1 MYKLIDRQGQ
11 GTFANKV
18 FETKEKVY
26 QHLLNYHEPN
36 LNKEVV
42 YELNDLLDIGDWELL
57 EIQPCG
63 HDMNRCSKDLCIDD
77 IPL

>member
-1 MYKLIDRQGQ
+1 MYKIIDKQGQ

-18 FETKEKVY
+18 FKTKEEVCE
-26 QHLLNYHEPN
+26 HLLNYHEPD

-42 YELNDLLDIGDWELL
+42 YEIHDLLDIGDWELQ
-57 EIQPCG
+57 EILPCG
-63 HDMNRCSKDLCIDD
+63 HDINRCSKDLCIDD